1 MLKEEID
8 GMEIKNT
15 DIEEKIESDPGEVYF
30 SMKIVFL
37 KLKLK
42 LKFNHGS
49 HDMIRQGDN
58 AGRFFGGVL
67 FMV

>member
-30 SMKIVFL
+30 STL
-37 KLKLK
+37 KCPA
-42 LKFNHGS
+42 NG
-49 HDMIRQGDN
+49 
-58 AGRFFGGVL
+58 GGVKRAKTAKTNGEL
-67 FMV
+67 PQGMKR

>member
-37 KLKLK
+37 KLK
-42 LKFNHGS
+42 FNHGS
-49 HDMIRQGDN
+49 HDMIRQGDK
-58 AGRFFGGVL
+58 AGRFFGGFL

>member
-37 KLKLK
+37 KLK
-42 LKFNHGS
+42 FNHGS

-58 AGRFFGGVL
+58 AGRFFGGFL

>member
-8 GMEIKNT
+8 GMEIMNT
-15 DIEEKIESDPGEVYF
+15 DTEEKIESDPGEVYF
-30 SMKIVFL
+30 SMKIVF
-37 KLKLK
+37 LK